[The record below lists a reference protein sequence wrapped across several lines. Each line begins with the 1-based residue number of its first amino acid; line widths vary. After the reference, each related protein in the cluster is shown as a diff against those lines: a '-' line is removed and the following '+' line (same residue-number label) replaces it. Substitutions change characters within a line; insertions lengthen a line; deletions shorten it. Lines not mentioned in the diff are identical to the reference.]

1 MKRNR
6 IIASALAASFIA
18 SLSAA
23 SFAGDISHDFA
34 AGEHPA
40 VTVARRGVVADPA
53 ANFYPHP
60 AHFYWSLT
68 RPLEVGEHPAV
79 LIAHRPLNAT
89 IDPNAFIPGHP
100 AGGRPR
106 S

>member
-1 MKRNR
+1 MKLKQTVS
-6 IIASALAASFIA
+6 SAFAVSVLAC
-18 SLSAA
+18 LPGV
-23 SFAGDISHDFA
+23 SFAGDTSHDFA

-40 VTVARRGVVADPA
+40 VTVARRGVAADPA

-60 AHFYWSLT
+60 ANFYWSLT
-68 RPLEVGEHPAV
+68 RPMEEGEHPAV
-79 LIAHRPLNAT
+79 VVARRPLNAT